1 MSERF
6 YVEGGKRLQGEIEV
20 SGAKNAA
27 LKFVAAALLAPG
39 KTVLHHVPRIKD
51 MHTMLALLD
60 ELGVGTRFSGSTLEI
75 DASTVDSYTAP
86 YELVRQMR
94 ASLVV
99 LGPLAAR
106 FGEAEVSAPGGCNL
120 GLRKFN
126 FHVDGLRALG
136 ANVELDHGFI
146 KASAPGGL
154 RAAEVN
160 FEYPSVGATEN
171 VMMAAVLADGVTI
184 IENGAREPEI
194 SALAGFLNS
203 MGARV
208 MGAGTGRI
216 VIEGVDEL
224 HPTEWTVMPDRI
236 EAGTFLMATA
246 ATGGDVT
253 VTNALPEHLK
263 MELEKLREMG
273 VEVSATPGS
282 PGIRVRVDDPASLS
296 GVDVA
301 TLPFPGFATDLQAQ
315 MMVLL
320 TQASGAGIIT
330 ENVYENR
337 LQVAEELNR
346 LDAAIDLFGGH
357 RALIR
362 GPRRLSGDHRAGA
375 RPARRRG
382 AGDGRPGLRGHHRRG
397 RRHAHPAGL
406 RGLRRQ
412 ALRPRRDR
420 RLRGRNP
427 DHPLESNRETSQV
440 STLGPYGLELL
451 RKGKPEAEMLKSRL
465 QGERAGI

>member
-6 YVEGGKRLQGEIEV
+6 YVEGGKRLQGEVEV

-51 MHTMLALLD
+51 IHTMLALLD
-60 ELGVGTRFSGSTLEI
+60 ELGVGTSFSGSTLEI

-99 LGPLAAR
+99 LGPLVAR

-136 ANVELDHGFI
+136 ADVELDHGFI
-146 KASAPGGL
+146 KASAPNGL
-154 RAAEVN
+154 RSAEVN

-171 VMMAAVLADGVTI
+171 VMMAAVLADGITI

-203 MGARV
+203 MGAQV

-216 VIEGVDEL
+216 VIEGVREL

-246 ATGGDVT
+246 AAGGDVT

-263 MELEKLREMG
+263 MELDKLREMG
-273 VEVSATPGS
+273 VDVSAAPGS
-282 PGIRVRVDDPASLS
+282 PGISVRVDDPASLS

-357 RALIR
+357 RALVR
-362 GPRRLSGDHRAGA
+362 GPRRLSSSIVQSPD
-375 RPARRRG
+375 
-382 AGDGRPGLRGHHRRG
+382 LRGG
-397 RRHAHPAGL
+397 AALVMAGL
-406 RGLRRQ
+406 VSEGTTVVDGAQ
-412 ALRPRRDR
+412 NI
-420 RLRGRNP
+420 LRGYE
-427 DHPLESNRETSQV
+427 DFEEKLSG
-440 STLGPYGLELL
+440 LGATVAF
-451 RKGKPEAEMLKSRL
+451 EAEAPVTR
-465 QGERAGI
+465 

>member
-1 MSERF
+1 VSERF
-6 YVEGGKRLQGEIEV
+6 YVEGGKRLRGEVEV

-27 LKFVAAALLAPG
+27 LKFVAAALLSPG
-39 KTVLHHVPRIKD
+39 KTTLHHVPRIKD
-51 MHTMLALLD
+51 IHTMLALLD
-60 ELGVGTRFSGSTLEI
+60 ELGVETSFSGSTLEI
-75 DASTVDSYTAP
+75 DASTVHSYTAP

-99 LGPLAAR
+99 LGPLVAR

-126 FHVDGLRALG
+126 FHVEGLRALG
-136 ANVELDHGFI
+136 ADVELDHGFI
-146 KASAPGGL
+146 KASAPHGL
-154 RAAEVN
+154 RSAEVT

-171 VMMAAVLADGVTI
+171 VMMASVLADGITI

-203 MGARV
+203 MGANV

-216 VIEGVDEL
+216 VIEGVKEL
-224 HPTEWTVMPDRI
+224 HPTQWTVMPDRI

-263 MELEKLREMG
+263 MELDKLRDMG
-273 VEVSATPGS
+273 VEVAVIPGS
-282 PGIRVRVDDPASLS
+282 PGIRVRVDDPAMLS

-315 MMVLL
+315 MIVLL
-320 TQASGAGIIT
+320 TRASGASIIT

-362 GPRRLSGDHRAGA
+362 GPRGYEHFEDKLSALGA
-375 RPARRRG
+375 TVAF
-382 AGDGRPGLRGHHRRG
+382 
-397 RRHAHPAGL
+397 
-406 RGLRRQ
+406 
-412 ALRPRRDR
+412 
-420 RLRGRNP
+420 
-427 DHPLESNRETSQV
+427 
-440 STLGPYGLELL
+440 
-451 RKGKPEAEMLKSRL
+451 EAEARIA
-465 QGERAGI
+465 R

>member
-1 MSERF
+1 VSERF
-6 YVEGGKRLQGEIEV
+6 YVEGGKNLQGEIEV

-51 MHTMLALLD
+51 MRTMLALLD
-60 ELGVGTRFSGSTLEI
+60 ELGVGTTFSGSTLEI

-86 YELVRQMR
+86 YDLVRQMR

-126 FHVDGLRALG
+126 FHVEGLRALG

-146 KASAPGGL
+146 KASAPDGL

-171 VMMAAVLADGVTI
+171 VMMAAVLADGITI

-194 SALAGFLNS
+194 SALASFLNS

-216 VIEGVDEL
+216 VIEGVKKL
-224 HPTEWTVMPDRI
+224 RPTEWTVMPDRI

-246 ATGGDVT
+246 AAGGDVT

-273 VEVSATPGS
+273 AQVTATPGS
-282 PGIRVRVDDPASLS
+282 PGIRVQVDDPASLR

-315 MMVLL
+315 MMVVL
-320 TQASGAGIIT
+320 TQSSGAGIIT

-346 LDAAIDLFGGH
+346 LDAGIDLFGGH

-362 GPRRLSGDHRAGA
+362 GPRRLQGAIVQAPDLRGGAALVMAGLVSEGTTLVDGATHILRGYEDFEEKLTVLGATVAFEAGA
-375 RPARRRG
+375 GVTR
-382 AGDGRPGLRGHHRRG
+382 
-397 RRHAHPAGL
+397 
-406 RGLRRQ
+406 
-412 ALRPRRDR
+412 
-420 RLRGRNP
+420 
-427 DHPLESNRETSQV
+427 
-440 STLGPYGLELL
+440 
-451 RKGKPEAEMLKSRL
+451 
-465 QGERAGI
+465 

>member
-1 MSERF
+1 VSERF

-60 ELGVGTRFSGSTLEI
+60 ELGVRTSFSGSTLEI

-126 FHVDGLRALG
+126 FHVEGLRALG

-146 KASAPGGL
+146 KASAPDGL
-154 RAAEVN
+154 HAAEVN

-171 VMMAAVLADGVTI
+171 VMMAAVLADGITI

-194 SALAGFLNS
+194 SALADFLNS

-216 VIEGVDEL
+216 VIEGVKEL
-224 HPTEWTVMPDRI
+224 RPTEWTVMPDRI

-253 VTNALPEHLK
+253 VTNAISEHLK

-273 VEVSATPGS
+273 VDVSASPGS
-282 PGIRVRVDDPASLS
+282 PSIRVRVDDPASLQ

-315 MMVLL
+315 VMVLL

-346 LDAAIDLFGGH
+346 LDAGIDLFGGH

-362 GPRRLSGDHRAGA
+362 GPRRLSGTIVQAPD
-375 RPARRRG
+375 
-382 AGDGRPGLRGHHRRG
+382 LRGG
-397 RRHAHPAGL
+397 AALVMAGL
-406 RGLRRQ
+406 VSEGTTVVDGAQ
-412 ALRPRRDR
+412 HI
-420 RLRGRNP
+420 LRGYE
-427 DHPLESNRETSQV
+427 DFEDKLTA
-440 STLGPYGLELL
+440 LGATVAF
-451 RKGKPEAEMLKSRL
+451 EAEAPVTR
-465 QGERAGI
+465 

>member
-1 MSERF
+1 MRADWEAKAYRGGSVAERF

-51 MHTMLALLD
+51 IHTMIALLA
-60 ELGVGTRFSGSTLEI
+60 ELGVKTNFAGSTLEI
-75 DASTVDSYTAP
+75 DASTVESYTAP

-99 LGPLAAR
+99 LGPLASR

-136 ANVELDHGFI
+136 AKVELDHGFI

-171 VMMAAVLADGVTI
+171 VMMAAVLADGVSI

-224 HPTEWTVMPDRI
+224 YPTEWTVMPDRI

-253 VTNALPEHLK
+253 VANALPEHLK

-273 VEVSATPGS
+273 VEVSATPDS
-282 PGIRVRVDDPASLS
+282 RGIRLSVEDPASLR

-301 TLPFPGFATDLQAQ
+301 TLPFPGFAIVLQAQ
-315 MMVLL
+315 IMALL

-346 LDAAIDLFGGH
+346 LDAGIDLFGGH
-357 RALIR
+357 RALVR
-362 GPRRLSGDHRAGA
+362 GPRRLSGTIVQAPD
-375 RPARRRG
+375 
-382 AGDGRPGLRGHHRRG
+382 LRGG
-397 RRHAHPAGL
+397 AALVMAGL
-406 RGLRRQ
+406 VSDGTTVVDG
-412 ALRPRRDR
+412 ANHI
-420 RLRGRNP
+420 LRGYENFEEK
-427 DHPLESNRETSQV
+427 LT
-440 STLGPYGLELL
+440 TLG
-451 RKGKPEAEMLKSRL
+451 ATVAFEMETRIA
-465 QGERAGI
+465 R

>member
-1 MSERF
+1 
-6 YVEGGKRLQGEIEV
+6 
-20 SGAKNAA
+20 
-27 LKFVAAALLAPG
+27 
-39 KTVLHHVPRIKD
+39 VPRIKD
-51 MHTMLALLD
+51 IYTMLALLD
-60 ELGVGTRFSGSTLEI
+60 ELGVETSFSGSTLEI
-75 DASTVDSYTAP
+75 DASTVHSYTAP

-99 LGPLAAR
+99 LGPLVAR

-126 FHVDGLRALG
+126 FHVEGLRALG
-136 ANVELDHGFI
+136 ADVELDHGFI
-146 KASAPGGL
+146 KARAPHGL
-154 RAAEVN
+154 RSAEIT

-171 VMMAAVLADGVTI
+171 VMMAAVLADGITI

-203 MGARV
+203 MGANV

-216 VIEGVDEL
+216 VIEGVKEL
-224 HPTEWTVMPDRI
+224 YPTSWTVMPDRI

-263 MELEKLREMG
+263 MELDKLGDMG
-273 VEVSATPGS
+273 VEVAATPGT
-282 PGIRVRVDDPASLS
+282 PGIRVRVEDPAMLS

-315 MMVLL
+315 MIVLL
-320 TQASGAGIIT
+320 TRASGASIIT

-362 GPRRLSGDHRAGA
+362 GPRRLSGTIVQAPD
-375 RPARRRG
+375 
-382 AGDGRPGLRGHHRRG
+382 LRGG
-397 RRHAHPAGL
+397 AALVMAGL
-406 RGLRRQ
+406 VAEGTTVVDG
-412 ALRPRRDR
+412 AKHI
-420 RLRGRNP
+420 LRGYEHFE
-427 DHPLESNRETSQV
+427 DKLSA
-440 STLGPYGLELL
+440 LGATVAF
-451 RKGKPEAEMLKSRL
+451 EAEARVA
-465 QGERAGI
+465 R

>member
-60 ELGVGTRFSGSTLEI
+60 ELGVGTTFSGSTLEI

-126 FHVDGLRALG
+126 FHVEGLRALG
-136 ANVELDHGFI
+136 ADVELDHGFI
-146 KASAPGGL
+146 KASAPDGL

-171 VMMAAVLADGVTI
+171 VMMAAVLADGITI

-194 SALAGFLNS
+194 YALANFLNS
-203 MGARV
+203 MGGRV
-208 MGAGTGRI
+208 TGAGTGRI
-216 VIEGVDEL
+216 VIEGVKEL
-224 HPTEWTVMPDRI
+224 RPTEWTVMPDRI

-246 ATGGDVT
+246 ATGGEVT

-273 VEVSATPGS
+273 VDISATPGT

-315 MMVLL
+315 VMVLL

-346 LDAAIDLFGGH
+346 LDAGIDLFGGH

-362 GPRRLSGDHRAGA
+362 GPRRLSGTIVQAPD
-375 RPARRRG
+375 
-382 AGDGRPGLRGHHRRG
+382 LRGG
-397 RRHAHPAGL
+397 AALVMAGL
-406 RGLRRQ
+406 VSEGTTVVDGAQ
-412 ALRPRRDR
+412 HI
-420 RLRGRNP
+420 LRGYENFE
-427 DHPLESNRETSQV
+427 DKLTA
-440 STLGPYGLELL
+440 LGATVAF
-451 RKGKPEAEMLKSRL
+451 EAEARIA
-465 QGERAGI
+465 R

>member
-1 MSERF
+1 VSEKF
-6 YVEGGKRLQGEIEV
+6 YVEGGNRLCGEVEV

-39 KTVLHHVPRIKD
+39 KTTLHHVPRIKD
-51 MHTMLALLD
+51 IHTMLALLD
-60 ELGVGTRFSGSTLEI
+60 ELGVETRFSGGTLEI
-75 DASTVDSYTAP
+75 DASTVHSYTAP
-86 YELVRQMR
+86 YKLVRQMR
-94 ASLVV
+94 ASLMV
-99 LGPLAAR
+99 LGPLVAR

-126 FHVDGLRALG
+126 FHVDGLRSLG
-136 ANVELDHGFI
+136 ADVELDHGFI
-146 KASAPGGL
+146 KAKAPNGL
-154 RAAEVN
+154 RAAEVT

-171 VMMAAVLADGVTI
+171 VMMAAVLADGITI

-194 SALAGFLNS
+194 SALAGLLNS

-216 VIEGVDEL
+216 VIEGVKGL
-224 HPTEWTVMPDRI
+224 RPTQWTIMPDRI

-253 VTNALPEHLK
+253 VTNAIPEHLK
-263 MELEKLREMG
+263 MELNKLQDMG
-273 VEVSATPGS
+273 VDVSATPGS
-282 PGIRVRVDDPASLS
+282 PGIRVRVGDPASLT

-320 TQASGAGIIT
+320 TRASGASIIT

-346 LDAAIDLFGGH
+346 LDANIDLFGGH

-362 GPRRLSGDHRAGA
+362 GPRQLSGAIVQAPD
-375 RPARRRG
+375 
-382 AGDGRPGLRGHHRRG
+382 LRGG
-397 RRHAHPAGL
+397 AALVMAGL
-406 RGLRRQ
+406 VAEGTTVVDG
-412 ALRPRRDR
+412 AKHI
-420 RLRGRNP
+420 LRGYE
-427 DHPLESNRETSQV
+427 DFKDKLSG
-440 STLGPYGLELL
+440 LGATVVF
-451 RKGKPEAEMLKSRL
+451 EAEAPVIR
-465 QGERAGI
+465 

>member
-1 MSERF
+1 VSERF
-6 YVEGGKRLQGEIEV
+6 YVEGGKNLQGEIEV

-51 MHTMLALLD
+51 MRTMLALLD
-60 ELGVGTRFSGSTLEI
+60 ELGVGTTFSGSTLEI

-86 YELVRQMR
+86 YDLVRQMR

-126 FHVDGLRALG
+126 FHVEGLRALG

-146 KASAPGGL
+146 KASAPDGL

-171 VMMAAVLADGVTI
+171 VMMAAVLADGITI

-194 SALAGFLNS
+194 SALASFLNS

-216 VIEGVDEL
+216 VIEGVKEL
-224 HPTEWTVMPDRI
+224 RPTEWTVMPDRI

-246 ATGGDVT
+246 AAGGDVT

-273 VEVSATPGS
+273 AQVSATPGS
-282 PGIRVRVDDPASLS
+282 PGIRVQVDDPASLR

-315 MMVLL
+315 MMVVL
-320 TQASGAGIIT
+320 TQSSGAGIIT

-346 LDAAIDLFGGH
+346 LDAGIDLFGGH

-362 GPRRLSGDHRAGA
+362 GPRRLQGAIVQAPDLRGGAALVMAGLVSEGTTLVDGATHILRGYEDFEEKLTVLGATVAFEAGA
-375 RPARRRG
+375 RVTR
-382 AGDGRPGLRGHHRRG
+382 
-397 RRHAHPAGL
+397 
-406 RGLRRQ
+406 
-412 ALRPRRDR
+412 
-420 RLRGRNP
+420 
-427 DHPLESNRETSQV
+427 
-440 STLGPYGLELL
+440 
-451 RKGKPEAEMLKSRL
+451 
-465 QGERAGI
+465 

>member
-1 MSERF
+1 VSERF
-6 YVEGGKRLQGEIEV
+6 YVEGGNRLQGEVKV

-27 LKFVAAALLAPG
+27 LKFVAAALLAPD
-39 KTVLHHVPRIKD
+39 KTTLHRVPRIND
-51 MHTMLALLD
+51 IYTMLALLD
-60 ELGVGTRFSGSTLEI
+60 ELGVETNFSGGTLEI
-75 DASTVDSYTAP
+75 DASTVHSYTAP

-99 LGPLAAR
+99 LGPLVAR

-126 FHVDGLRALG
+126 FHVDGLRKLG
-136 ANVELDHGFI
+136 ADVELDHGFI
-146 KASAPGGL
+146 KAKAPNGL
-154 RAAEVN
+154 RAAEVT

-171 VMMAAVLADGVTI
+171 VMMAAVLADGITI

-194 SALAGFLNS
+194 SALAAFLNS

-216 VIEGVDEL
+216 VIEGVEEL

-253 VTNALPEHLK
+253 VANAIPEHLK
-263 MELEKLREMG
+263 MELDKLRDMG
-273 VEVSATPGS
+273 VEVTALPGS
-282 PGIRVRVDDPASLS
+282 PGIRVRVEDPASLT

-320 TQASGAGIIT
+320 TRASGASIIT

-346 LDAAIDLFGGH
+346 LDANIDLFGGH

-362 GPRRLSGDHRAGA
+362 GPRRLSGTIVQAPD
-375 RPARRRG
+375 
-382 AGDGRPGLRGHHRRG
+382 LRGG
-397 RRHAHPAGL
+397 AALVMAGL
-406 RGLRRQ
+406 VADGTTVVDG
-412 ALRPRRDR
+412 AKHI
-420 RLRGRNP
+420 LRGYE
-427 DHPLESNRETSQV
+427 DFEDKLSSLGATVAFETAAPV
-440 STLGPYGLELL
+440 S
-451 RKGKPEAEMLKSRL
+451 
-465 QGERAGI
+465 